1 MSGTVPIEG
10 AETTALQRAIT
21 GLLVIGPLVAVVI
34 SVPLLW
40 GRAVHPRD
48 LVLAVV
54 LYAVTGHGVTVG
66 FHRLFT
72 HRSFKPTRPLKIAL
86 AIAGSMAIE
95 GSIVSWVANH
105 RRHHMFS
112 DTNGDPHSP
121 HDRGVG
127 VLGQIRGFVHAHV
140 GWLFRGTSSS
150 AERFAPDLLRDPDI
164 ALVSRLFPVFAAASL
179 ALPFLLGWGLS
190 RTLVGGL
197 TALLWAGLVRMAALH
212 HVTWSVNSVCHMF
225 GRAPWATNDRSR
237 NFAPLAI
244 VSMGESWHNLHHA
257 YPSSARHGIGRGEFD
272 SSAALIGVFERVG
285 WATKVRWPT
294 AERLER
300 FSRPSSGAR
309 SGHGATAQ
317 DGPPCRRTSPGG

>member
-1 MSGTVPIEG
+1 VAIEG
-10 AETTALQRAIT
+10 TETTALQRVIT

-112 DTNGDPHSP
+112 DTDGDPHSP
-121 HDRGVG
+121 HGRGVG
-127 VLGQIRGFVHAHV
+127 VLGQIRGFAHAHV

-257 YPSSARHGIGRGEFD
+257 HPSSARHGIGRGEYD

-285 WATKVRWPT
+285 WATKVLWPT

-309 SGHGATAQ
+309 SGPWATAE
-317 DGPPCRRTSPGG
+317 DGPLCRRTSPGG